1 MSLSFGAG
9 GMVGGMAA
17 GLAWDSVGAAWTF
30 TAGSV
35 CAALGLIL
43 VAATATMRPRA
54 TG

>member
-17 GLAWDSVGAAWTF
+17 GLAWDSIGPAWTF

-43 VAATATMRPRA
+43 VAATATMTPRPTR
-54 TG
+54 